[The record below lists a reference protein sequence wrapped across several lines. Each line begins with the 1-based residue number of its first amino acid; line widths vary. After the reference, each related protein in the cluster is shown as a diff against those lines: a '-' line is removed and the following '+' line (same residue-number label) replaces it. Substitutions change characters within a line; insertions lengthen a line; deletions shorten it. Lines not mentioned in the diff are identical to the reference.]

1 MIALRESEYCA
12 PTCTGQRRAILRRR
26 ASRPQL
32 KRDPLGRTDDKYP
45 KPRRKRGP
53 KALASAAD
61 DLNYEWKMANVSAR
75 ALARAI
81 AAKHVWAQNIALESF
96 LVHARV
102 IRDFYA
108 SSASDNDVL
117 AIDFLGSLPKVKLS
131 LLRSRP
137 IRTRLNRRIAHLSFS
152 RSRLKRAWDVR
163 TLLDEINAA
172 MTNFVALLARRDAK
186 LAAIVGAA

>member
-1 MIALRESEYCA
+1 M
-12 PTCTGQRRAILRRR
+12 PKT
-26 ASRPQL
+26 
-32 KRDPLGRTDDKYP
+32 P

-61 DLNYEWKMANVSAR
+61 DLNYEWKMARVSAR
-75 ALARAI
+75 ALEKAY
-81 AAKHVWAQNIALESF
+81 AANDVWAKNIALESF

-108 SSASDNDVL
+108 ASASENDVL
-117 AIDFLGSLPKVKLS
+117 AIDFLGSVPRVRLS
-131 LLRSRP
+131 LLRSRA

-163 TLLDEINAA
+163 TILNEINGA
-172 MTNFVALLARRDAK
+172 MDAFVALLARRDAK